1 MSDYYG
7 CRIWMQC
14 KRIVAFY
21 DSSLF
26 LCIVGKR
33 FCGYTVHMETK
44 KTTQFKQKGGFLL
57 CIIQQEL
64 MKHLPSISS
73 TPENEIILD
82 ILPNANNF
90 IPEDLVMRIFLFNFS
105 EESTKTLSFRVPIP

>member
-1 MSDYYG
+1 MV

-64 MKHLPSISS
+64 MKHLQDRNNRRVLTGNQHIS
-73 TPENEIILD
+73 LAQD
-82 ILPNANNF
+82 
-90 IPEDLVMRIFLFNFS
+90 
-105 EESTKTLSFRVPIP
+105 